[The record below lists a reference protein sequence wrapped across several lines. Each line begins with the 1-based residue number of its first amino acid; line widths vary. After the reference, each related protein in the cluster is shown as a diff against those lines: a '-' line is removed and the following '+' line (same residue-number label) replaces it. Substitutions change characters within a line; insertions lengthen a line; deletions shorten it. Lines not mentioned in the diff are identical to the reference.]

1 MAKLS
6 IRDFWGRATQ
16 KKELNPE
23 VRDMLLNLDGVYEH
37 RDPVDDERPV
47 EQDDEDTGR
56 AQTG

>member
-23 VRDMLLNLDGVYEH
+23 VRDMLLNLDSVYE
-37 RDPVDDERPV
+37 RREPIEDERPA
-47 EQDDEDTGR
+47 EQDDEDTSR
-56 AQTG
+56 AATG